1 MTLPPTLRTLV
12 LFNQALKGGY
22 QIKAITKNAFFT
34 TLVLCL
40 LLTIGSPS
48 IAAEEIIPDE
58 PELSLDGQ
66 SITGHEVKKI
76 FGNMDKINFSVAKPL
91 LNEKFWAFVCDK
103 LANGET
109 PDHVSFYWHG
119 DNGSNWLDR
128 DKRQIIKQAKEIRS
142 DTCWVTLYRP
152 HSRSTYTWRSRKEM
166 RYHLA
171 VVDYFIENFG
181 VGQFDVYGHSGGGAV
196 ATMVLQER
204 RQHVR
209 FAGISSSA
217 LAIKKEWPRV
227 NNWWVYDPYHH
238 IRKLSSS
245 GPEIQPVCLL
255 VVRDPRDKA
264 MSDKAVLPY
273 LERVRKLGLSDDQV
287 RFVEVRATDQRRHR
301 TRKNLGRE
309 MKKLKKKGDF
319 CL

>member
-48 IAAEEIIPDE
+48 IATEDIIPDE
-58 PELSLDGQ
+58 PELSLNGQ

-128 DKRQIIKQAKEIRS
+128 DKRQIIKEAKAIRS

-152 HSRSTYTWRSRKEM
+152 HSRSTNTWRSRKEM

-181 VGQFDVYGHSGGGAV
+181 VGQFDVYGHSGGGTV

-209 FAGISSSA
+209 FAGISSSP
-217 LAIKKEWPRV
+217 LAIKKEWPSV
-227 NNWWVYDPYHH
+227 ANWWVYDPYHH

-287 RFVEVRATDQRRHR
+287 RLVEVRATDQRRHPTVR
-301 TRKNLGRE
+301 NLGWE

>member
-1 MTLPPTLRTLV
+1 M
-12 LFNQALKGGY
+12 
-22 QIKAITKNAFFT
+22 KAMTKNAFFT

-48 IAAEEIIPDE
+48 IAAEEVIPDE

-76 FGNMDKINFSVAKPL
+76 FGNMDRIYFSVAKPVP
-91 LNEKFWAFVCDK
+91 NEKFWAFVCDK
-103 LANGET
+103 LANGKT
-109 PDHVSFYWHG
+109 LDHVSFYWHG
-119 DNGSNWLDR
+119 NNLNKWLDR
-128 DKRQIIKQAKEIRS
+128 DIRQIIKDAKAIRS
-142 DTCWVTLYRP
+142 DTCWVIPYRP
-152 HSRSTYTWRSRKEM
+152 HSRSNRGTYAAGTYTEM

-227 NNWWVYDPYHH
+227 NNRWVYDPYHH

-255 VVRDPRDKA
+255 AVWDPKDNF
-264 MSDKAVLPY
+264 MSDKAILPY
-273 LERVRKLGLSDDQV
+273 FERVRKLDLSDDQV
-287 RFVEVRATDQRRHR
+287 RLVEVRATDQWRHATVR
-301 TRKNLGRE
+301 NLGRE
-309 MKKLKKKGDF
+309 MKKLKKKGGF

>member
-1 MTLPPTLRTLV
+1 M
-12 LFNQALKGGY
+12 
-22 QIKAITKNAFFT
+22 KAITKNAFFT
-34 TLVLCL
+34 TLVLCP

-48 IAAEEIIPDE
+48 IAAEEVIPDE

-76 FGNMDKINFSVAKPL
+76 FGNMDRIYFSVAKPVPK
-91 LNEKFWAFVCDK
+91 EKFWAFVCDK

-109 PDHVSFYWHG
+109 PEHVSFYWHG
-119 DNGSNWLDR
+119 DNDTKWLDR
-128 DKRQIIKQAKEIRS
+128 DIRQIINDAKAIRS

-152 HSRSTYTWRSRKEM
+152 HSRSAYTWRSRKEM

-217 LAIKKEWPRV
+217 LAIKKEWHRV
-227 NNWWVYDPYHH
+227 NNRWVYDPYHH

-255 VVRDPRDKA
+255 YVWDPRDKS
-264 MSDKAVLPY
+264 MSNRAVLPY
-273 LERVRKLGLSDDQV
+273 FKRVRKLGLSDDQV
-287 RFVEVRATDQRRHR
+287 RLVEVRATDKRRHATVR
-301 TRKNLGRE
+301 NLGRE